1 MLVSDVW
8 ILAIKIGV
16 VVVLLVDD
24 VWILVVMIGV
34 VVVVVVVVVVDV
46 NVDFV
51 EE

>member
-1 MLVSDVW
+1 VLVSDVW
-8 ILAIKIGV
+8 ILVIKIGV
-16 VVVLLVDD
+16 VVVLLVGD

-34 VVVVVVVVVVDV
+34 VVVVVVVVDV